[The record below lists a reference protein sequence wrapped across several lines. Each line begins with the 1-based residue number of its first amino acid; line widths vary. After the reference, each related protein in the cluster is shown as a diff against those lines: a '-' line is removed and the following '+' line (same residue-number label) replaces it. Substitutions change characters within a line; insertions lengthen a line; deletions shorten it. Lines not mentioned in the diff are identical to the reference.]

1 MVESSCSMNSAVAT
15 THGKKR
21 LTVGLFI
28 LGMLFLP
35 SARYWIK
42 FVHVV

>member
-1 MVESSCSMNSAVAT
+1 MNSAVAT

-21 LTVGLFI
+21 LTVGLSVV
-28 LGMLFLP
+28 GMLFL
-35 SARYWIK
+35 AADLYWIK

>member
-1 MVESSCSMNSAVAT
+1 MNSAVAT

-21 LTVGLFI
+21 LTVGLSI
-28 LGMLFLP
+28 LGILFLA
-35 SARYWIK
+35 SDRYWIK